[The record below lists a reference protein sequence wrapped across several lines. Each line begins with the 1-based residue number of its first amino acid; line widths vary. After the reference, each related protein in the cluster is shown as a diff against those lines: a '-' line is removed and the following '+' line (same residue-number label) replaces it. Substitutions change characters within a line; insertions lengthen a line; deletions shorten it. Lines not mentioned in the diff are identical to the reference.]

1 MSVSALLS
9 HTATIGGVRTRV
21 LERPGDDALTLL
33 LIHGWADSAD
43 TWKPLIA
50 ALDDLPARIVAFDL
64 PSFGA
69 AGDLQPGP
77 QLPQFVATVAAAL
90 QQFAGRGRLLPVG
103 QSLGGRAL
111 LMALHQADAA
121 SRAIPGCIVIGPA
134 PLELPAWQ
142 KMLVRNGSLAP
153 SASRLGEPLDAAQ
166 QRAEFLKSF
175 KRTCLAEPDRV
186 DASVYDDYLRHYT
199 AERIGRHMESL
210 RLIGGELQQPLSLDR
225 VQMPVEIIW
234 GEADRMAPVGG
245 ADRYCQA
252 LRDARLTRLPG
263 CGHHAHLERIDD
275 VATIVRRMAQPV

>member
-166 QRAEFLKSF
+166 QRAEFLVRQAQVEPIERCSGHNGTYGV
-175 KRTCLAEPDRV
+175 KREYRDV
-186 DASVYDDYLRHYT
+186 SMK
-199 AERIGRHMESL
+199 IG
-210 RLIGGELQQPLSLDR
+210 IGG
-225 VQMPVEIIW
+225 
-234 GEADRMAPVGG
+234 GTGNTGG
-245 ADRYCQA
+245 SGR
-252 LRDARLTRLPG
+252 
-263 CGHHAHLERIDD
+263 
-275 VATIVRRMAQPV
+275 